1 MHIRLIDLISVWRH
15 RMASDTTGSLPNASR
30 WTASCE
36 AWAVRRRQ
44 IQLQSATRVP
54 ARQVIRNVLASEGV
68 AGFYRGFVPNA
79 AKNLPN
85 KGV

>member
-1 MHIRLIDLISVWRH
+1 VRWSVHRL
-15 RMASDTTGSLPNASR
+15 ASAHKEEEHVPDASR
-30 WTASCE
+30 GPATIERGVPC
-36 AWAVRRRQ
+36 RRQ

-54 ARQVIRNVLASEGV
+54 ARQVIRNVLAAEGV

-85 KGV
+85 KGEE

>member
-1 MHIRLIDLISVWRH
+1 MSARDLIGVLHGWMAGVHTDRKSVCLMPH
-15 RMASDTTGSLPNASR
+15 TVKASYG
-30 WTASCE
+30 
-36 AWAVRRRQ
+36 AWAVCRRQ

-54 ARQVIRNVLASEGV
+54 ARQVIRNVLAAEGV

-79 AKNLPN
+79 AN